1 MNVSQLRQHAVAQL
15 AASDSPKLDA
25 DVLIAHVLGCS
36 RTWLIAHA
44 DDELDDNVV
53 IAVQGLV
60 ARRAAGEPVAYLVGQ
75 REFWSLPLAV
85 APSTLI
91 PRPDTE
97 RLVELA
103 LERIPP
109 AQPCR
114 VLDLGT
120 GTGAIALALKQERP
134 QAEVVA
140 VEREPAA
147 LALAAHN
154 AETLGLALVL
164 HQGNWFAPVSGQQ
177 FHVIVSNPPYIAAD
191 DQHLGQGDVRFE
203 PHSALVAGA
212 DGLDDIRILVREAP
226 THLLPGGWLLL
237 EHGYDQGAAVRAL
250 LQARGFD
257 EVATWTDWAGQE
269 RVSGGCW
276 HAER

>member
-1 MNVSQLRQHAVAQL
+1 MKVAELRRQATAQL
-15 AASDSPKLDA
+15 ATSDSPKLDA
-25 DVLIAHVLGCS
+25 DVLIAHGLGCS
-36 RTWLIAHA
+36 RTWLIAHGE
-44 DDELDDNVV
+44 DELPETTVAALQD
-53 IAVQGLV
+53 LL
-60 ARRAAGEPVAYLVGQ
+60 ARRAAGEPVAYLIGQ

-120 GTGAIALALKQERP
+120 GTGAIALAVKRERP

-147 LALAAHN
+147 LALAARN
-154 AETLGLALVL
+154 AASLGLTLVL
-164 HQGNWFAPVSGQQ
+164 HQGDWFAPVPGER

-191 DQHLGQGDVRFE
+191 DVHLRQGDVRFE
-203 PHSALVAGA
+203 PRSALVAGA
-212 DGLDDIRILVREAP
+212 DGLDDIRVLVREAP
-226 THLLPGGWLLL
+226 AHLLAGGWLLF
-237 EHGYDQGAAVRAL
+237 EHGYDQGTAVRAL

-257 EVATWTDWAGQE
+257 DVSTWTDLGGQE
-269 RVSGGCW
+269 RVSGGRW